1 MRLSSF
7 FLPVSKNNP
16 QDAQIISHRLM
27 IRSGMIY
34 QNTSGIYSYLP
45 LAQRVIQNLERII
58 EAGLNKIGCQ
68 RITMPTIQPA
78 SLWVESGRYGDYG
91 KEMLRFQDR
100 HDRPLVYGPTHEE
113 VVTDI
118 ARAYIKSYRQLPKTL
133 YQIHW
138 KFRDEIR
145 PRFGV
150 MRGREFL
157 MKDAYSFDETEQGA
171 RQTYENIFNAYLDI
185 FNMMGLHVIPLKADP
200 GPIGGD
206 LSHEFHVLANTGESA
221 LYYDQAFH
229 DLQPQDMT
237 MEKLTQ
243 LYAMSDDQHDPY
255 QCPIPK
261 EKLQSKRGIEVGH
274 VFYFGD
280 KYTKSMR
287 MTIVNRNGDQIYPQ
301 MGSYGIGV
309 TRLLAAIIESSHDA
323 QGIIWPKEVTP
334 FQVGLINLKEN
345 HTTKADD
352 LYTVLLNHHISCL
365 YDDTDE
371 GVGKKFSTMDLIGLP
386 LQIIIGDKIQ
396 ENLIEFKI
404 RQTGDRH
411 IISVNDAIGFIKDFY
426 G

>member
-7 FLPVSKNNP
+7 LLPVSKNNP
-16 QDAQIISHRLM
+16 QDAQIVSHRLM
-27 IRSGMIY
+27 IRAGMIY

-45 LAQRVIQNLERII
+45 LAQRVIQKLDHII
-58 EAGLNKIGCQ
+58 ETGLNKIGCQ

-78 SLWVESGRYGDYG
+78 SLWIESGRYGDYG
-91 KEMLRFQDR
+91 KEMLKFEDR

-118 ARAYIKSYRQLPKTL
+118 ARAYIKSYRQLPKIL

-171 RQTYENIFNAYLDI
+171 RHTYEKMFNAYLDI
-185 FNMMGLHVIPLKADP
+185 FKMMGLNVIPLKADP

-206 LSHEFHVLANTGESA
+206 LSHEFHVLADTGESE
-221 LYYDQAFH
+221 LYYDEAFH
-229 DLQPQDMT
+229 ELQPQDMT

-243 LYAMSDDQHDPY
+243 LYAVADDQHDPY
-255 QCPIPK
+255 QCSIPK
-261 EKLQSKRGIEVGH
+261 ERLKSRRGIEVGH
-274 VFYFGD
+274 IFYFGD
-280 KYTKSMR
+280 KYTKSMN
-287 MTIVNRNGDQIYPQ
+287 MITVNSKGEPIHPQ

-309 TRLLAAIIESSHDA
+309 TRLLGAIIESSHDA

-334 FQVGLINLKEN
+334 FQVGLINLKED
-345 HTTKADD
+345 HKVKADE
-352 LYTVLLNHHISCL
+352 LYHHLLDHHLSCL

-371 GVGKKFSTMDLIGLP
+371 GIGKKFSTMDLIGLP
-386 LQIIIGDKIQ
+386 LQIIIGDRIQ
-396 ENLIEFKI
+396 ENLVEIKI
-404 RQTGDRH
+404 RHTGDRH
-411 IISVNDAIGFIKDFY
+411 IMSMTDAVKFVEDFY
-426 G
+426 M